1 MVMNTTMAMRIMTMP
16 TPRDTV
22 INMLINMHITTP
34 LRTKMGTSHL
44 LAGGP
49 YWPVTACIVLVMVF

>member
-1 MVMNTTMAMRIMTMP
+1 MAMRIMTMP

-22 INMLINMHITTP
+22 IHIQLINMHITTS

-44 LAGGP
+44 LVGGP
-49 YWPVTACIVLVMVF
+49 YWLVTACIALVMVY